1 MCFLHS
7 APKSTSSSLPIYA
20 HERAKSKSTSWLCE
34 FRFGELW
41 PVKSLPQSKGANVCL
56 TSKTDSWASHL
67 HRQANLH
74 SLHLCL
80 CDWRVVA
87 CAYAAVI
94 ALSRVHTSSKAQ
106 QCSPSASN
114 CTHYICNSNLNF
126 ALSVQLRLIFNQ
138 QWSFQLFDKQT
149 LRYHHSLIISSYFLS
164 SRRQIVCSFLSA
176 EVFAVCSS
184 AALKLGNRRREA
196 TRVSLRCCEFFN

>member
-114 CTHYICNSNLNF
+114 CTHCICNSNLNSPIQCSY
-126 ALSVQLRLIFNQ
+126 ALFLINSEVFN
-138 QWSFQLFDKQT
+138 F
-149 LRYHHSLIISSYFLS
+149 LISKRCVIITVWLSPHISS
-164 SRRQIVCSFLSA
+164 QA
-176 EVFAVCSS
+176 GA
-184 AALKLGNRRREA
+184 K
-196 TRVSLRCCEFFN
+196 